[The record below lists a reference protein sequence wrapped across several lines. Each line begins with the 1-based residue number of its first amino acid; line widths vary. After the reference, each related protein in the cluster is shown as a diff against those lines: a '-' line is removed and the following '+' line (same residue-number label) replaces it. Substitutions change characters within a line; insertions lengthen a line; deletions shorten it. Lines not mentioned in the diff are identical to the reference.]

1 MRQNFAIFQNFPK
14 FGAKDFCD
22 FSGFHAFSAVFS
34 NRFRKILKNAALAV
48 KFGVDTADIL
58 LF

>member
-1 MRQNFAIFQNFPK
+1 MAKFRDFERIFQNFPK
-14 FGAKDFCD
+14 FGAKDSCD
-22 FSGFHAFSAVFS
+22 FSGFDTFSAF
-34 NRFRKILKNAALAV
+34 FRNAENAALAV